1 MANDIQKYND
11 NENCKRVGTFDDF
24 VDSMLSAWGMTT
36 TKIPPVDIE
45 ENKDG
50 YTLYAEMPGMNQNDV
65 NVYVEKHVL
74 HIESLKKEEE
84 KTEECR
90 KYLVKERNTAH
101 FERSF
106 TLPEDAK
113 VDEINASF
121 KDGMLVLNI
130 PKVEQAQPRKIEIKA
145 N

>member
-1 MANDIQKYND
+1 MANDIQTYND
-11 NENCKRVGTFDDF
+11 EDYKKVGTFDDF
-24 VDSMLSAWGMTT
+24 VDSMLSAWGMTS

-50 YTLYAEMPGMNQNDV
+50 YLISAEMPGMNQNDV

-74 HIESLKKEEE
+74 HIASLKKAEEE
-84 KTEECR
+84 VKEER
-90 KYLVKERNTAH
+90 KYLLKERNTTQ

-106 TLPEDAK
+106 TLPDDAN
-113 VDEINASF
+113 VEAIEASF
-121 KDGMLVLNI
+121 KDGMLKLNI
-130 PKVEQAQPRKIEIKA
+130 PKLAEAKPRKIEISA